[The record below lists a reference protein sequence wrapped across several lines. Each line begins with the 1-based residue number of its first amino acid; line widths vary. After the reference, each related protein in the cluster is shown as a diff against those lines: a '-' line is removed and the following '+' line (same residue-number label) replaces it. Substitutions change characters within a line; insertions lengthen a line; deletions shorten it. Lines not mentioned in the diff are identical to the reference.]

1 MFYMTCLLSG
11 RHVFSGKNIVPERMA
26 GSQFS
31 FNFTKKIY
39 LKGEKM
45 NKKDILEL
53 IIRHIYE
60 VIPELE
66 GQLIKSSDR
75 LVELGANSVDR
86 AEIVAMAMD
95 SLSLQI
101 PRVELFG
108 AKNIG
113 ELVDVL
119 YEKSK
124 SA

>member
-1 MFYMTCLLSG
+1 MKKEDIFEFIV
-11 RHVFSGKNIVPERMA
+11 RHSC
-26 GSQFS
+26 
-31 FNFTKKIY
+31 
-39 LKGEKM
+39 
-45 NKKDILEL
+45 
-53 IIRHIYE
+53 E

-66 GQLIKSSDR
+66 GHVFKPSDR

-86 AEIVAMAMD
+86 AEIVAMTMEA
-95 SLSLQI
+95 LSLQI

-119 YEKSK
+119 YKKSQ